1 MHYVIGDTHGCIEPL
16 TALLKRENLISETGE
31 WNAGDNT
38 LWFLGDF
45 TDRGPDGVGVLDLI
59 MRLETEAEG
68 AGGKVGA
75 LLGNHDVF
83 LLAAKL
89 FTNELVPSFK
99 RMGKNVSF
107 EYLWRQVGG
116 TESDLP
122 RLTERHVEWLRN
134 RPALA
139 MAGDSLLM
147 HADTLAYLDM
157 GESFE
162 EVNGYV
168 EDVLHGD
175 DLRRWDKLTERLS
188 TRLSFIN
195 GGEDTTQEALYMLG
209 GSRLIH
215 GHTPIYGL
223 IGYPPQLVTMALEYN
238 DGLCINVDHCLWNGG
253 PGFVFPIEE

>member
-1 MHYVIGDTHGCIEPL
+1 MLYVIGDTHGCLEPL
-16 TALLKRENLISETGE
+16 TALLKREGLIDEGGAWS
-31 WNAGDNT
+31 AGDST

-45 TDRGPDGVGVLDLI
+45 TDRGPDGVGVLDLV
-59 MRLETEAEG
+59 MRLEAEAAQ
-68 AGGKVGA
+68 AGGKLGA

-89 FTNELVPSFK
+89 FGPQLVPSFK
-99 RMGKNVSF
+99 RMGKSVTF

-116 TESDLP
+116 TEGDLP
-122 RLTERHVEWLRN
+122 RLTERHVEWLRR

-139 MAGDSLLM
+139 LEGDNLLM
-147 HADTLAYLDM
+147 HADTLAYLDI
-157 GESFE
+157 GESLE
-162 EVNGYV
+162 EVNATV
-168 EDVLHGD
+168 EGILRSD
-175 DLRRWDKLTERLS
+175 DLRAWDKLSERLS
-188 TRLSFIN
+188 TRMSFLN
-195 GGEDTTQEALYMLG
+195 GSEDPTQEALYVLG

-253 PGFVFPIEE
+253 PGFVYTLEG